1 LGIHEKGEIVARKDK
16 LDFVEKA
23 MSSAKLQEKKSK
35 PTDKK
40 KKIKTIQI
48 LIDWENKIKEYHGGT
63 VNSYITI
70 AIQEKMKRDGIL

>member
-1 LGIHEKGEIVARKDK
+1 MARKNK
-16 LDFVEKA
+16 LDFVDEA
-23 MSSAKLQEKKSK
+23 VESAALQEKKKASGSSSK
-35 PTDKK
+35 E

-63 VNSYITI
+63 VNSYITM